1 MAHVPRYVWAPMTEH
16 PAHPVHAAVYDPAM
30 AVAERLG
37 LGAERRR
44 LVAGAH
50 GRVLEVGAG
59 TGRNLPLYRDIHS
72 LTVLEPDPAMRR
84 RLRARTG
91 AAVVPVE
98 IVERGIDD
106 SGLPD
111 ASFDAVVMSLVLC
124 TVPDPAHALGEVRRL
139 LAPGGELLFLE
150 HVARP
155 GVRGRA
161 QRWATPMWRRVAGG
175 CHLDRDSLGAMR
187 QAGFVISDCS
197 RNGPLARGRAR
208 IRRGFPGRAAAPE
221 VRQ

>member
-1 MAHVPRYVWAPMTEH
+1 MTPH
-16 PAHPVHAAVYDPAM
+16 PQHSVHAAMYDPAM
-30 AVAERLG
+30 ALAERIG

-44 LVAGAH
+44 LVAGAR

-59 TGRNLPLYRDIHS
+59 TGRNLALYRDIEA

-91 AAVVPVE
+91 AAVVPVD

-106 SGLPD
+106 SGLPGE
-111 ASFDAVVMSLVLC
+111 SFDTVVMCLVLC

-139 LAPGGELLFLE
+139 LAPGGEVLFLE
-150 HVARP
+150 HVAQP
-155 GVRGRA
+155 GVRGHL
-161 QRWATPMWRRVAGG
+161 QRRATPVWQRVAGG

-187 QAGFVISDCS
+187 QAGFVITDCS
-197 RNGPLARGRAR
+197 RNGSLARGRAR
-208 IRRGFPGRAAAPE
+208 IRRGFPGPTGSTGAA
-221 VRQ
+221 